1 MAHIHSAEHVSEE
14 VSYFPTAAD
23 FHQFCHVEAKAL
35 QKLQSGRDADVEE
48 AMNLCRGIFTST
60 AWKKDCT
67 WKEGWCTNH
76 ISSLLLV
83 DRVARKLEKGRHFQ
97 KAIMLR
103 VICLQSVDSCKAWRS
118 IMPRILLS
126 SQTLVHLENPEF
138 LPEHSLDNIEK
149 CYDRIREEEIKL
161 KMWTSPKE
169 RKELQLQI
177 YDFALQCVRKGDLRL
192 GFKHLGISI
201 AVANRPSLDAEERR
215 ASHSAKTLRLVML
228 LESPAAQGEEGG
240 VRGKE
245 QLPEIE
251 TMFDQD
257 AVSASNGGGID
268 EYSKPHS
275 GEKEEKD
282 KETEPSKAPT
292 ISGRSSEVEPKVGPR
307 PIVIDGSNVAFAHGR
322 LKAVSLN
329 KERAFS
335 AKGIQIV
342 VEHFRAIGHN
352 KIVAFV
358 PQHQKRAGQTEDPA
372 VLEQLEREG
381 IIFLTPSRVVDGKR
395 ITPYDDGYI
404 LDYAAKHGGVVITGD
419 NYRDLMTGS
428 FSKPEWKQVVK
439 ERILTPTFVGDEVMW
454 PNDPLGERG
463 PSLNE
468 FLAFSGNNF
477 STS

>member
-1 MAHIHSAEHVSEE
+1 M
-14 VSYFPTAAD
+14 
-23 FHQFCHVEAKAL
+23 
-35 QKLQSGRDADVEE
+35 
-48 AMNLCRGIFTST
+48 
-60 AWKKDCT
+60 
-67 WKEGWCTNH
+67 
-76 ISSLLLV
+76 
-83 DRVARKLEKGRHFQ
+83 
-97 KAIMLR
+97 
-103 VICLQSVDSCKAWRS
+103 
-118 IMPRILLS
+118 
-126 SQTLVHLENPEF
+126 
-138 LPEHSLDNIEK
+138 
-149 CYDRIREEEIKL
+149 
-161 KMWTSPKE
+161 
-169 RKELQLQI
+169 
-177 YDFALQCVRKGDLRL
+177 
-192 GFKHLGISI
+192 
-201 AVANRPSLDAEERR
+201 
-215 ASHSAKTLRLVML
+215 
-228 LESPAAQGEEGG
+228 
-240 VRGKE
+240 
-245 QLPEIE
+245 
-251 TMFDQD
+251 
-257 AVSASNGGGID
+257 
-268 EYSKPHS
+268 
-275 GEKEEKD
+275 
-282 KETEPSKAPT
+282 
-292 ISGRSSEVEPKVGPR
+292 
-307 PIVIDGSNVAFAHGR
+307 AFAHGR

-342 VEHFRAIGHN
+342 VEHFRAIGHT